1 MIVTEDRKLLI
12 AVGRSRKAV
21 SWQNKEYLWSELLD
35 KLASTTRTRETVAEF
50 AHLPKS
56 ERDTIKDIGGF
67 VGGYL
72 RNGKRNNA
80 SIVNRCLVCLDC
92 DNGDAELRSD
102 LELSFP
108 YTYALYS
115 THSHTPEKPRYRVV
129 IPLNRD
135 VTPDEY
141 AAISRRLADMLTL
154 SRFDPTTFEAA
165 RLMYWPS
172 TPEDG
177 EFVFDYVPGKFV
189 NADEVLGTYADWH
202 DASLWPTTAPIE
214 THVGKTLG
222 KAEDPLEKRGVVG
235 AFCRAHSI
243 SNLMEGILKNRYNP
257 TPLENRYTYVDGTST
272 GGLVVYDDKFAF
284 SHHATDPASGKLCN
298 AFDLVRWHLFAPG
311 STGPDGKTIKDE
323 KASVAAMAD
332 YATKDPATKL
342 QLAAD
347 RKAEINL
354 DFSILPGTSKKNNN
368 NGGTPVTDEP
378 SAEPASN
385 TSVPLTE
392 EEIEQQIMAIK
403 SHLEVDKSGEVKNT
417 LNNLLLILRND
428 PRLKGISYNAL
439 SDGIEIR
446 DEIAQVPWE
455 HPGKFWRDADDSQLV
470 TYITGE
476 YGNFSERTFDVAL
489 TTVADERSYH
499 PIREYLAHLP
509 PWDGVPRVET
519 LLIDYLGSPDNAY
532 VRTVTRKTL
541 VGAVRRIE
549 EPGCKHDSM
558 LVFSGPQGIGKS
570 TLVTRLGGEWFSDSF
585 SLSDLGLG
593 KTAPEKLQGYWILEI
608 SELAGLKKT
617 EVETLRSFL
626 SRQVDIYRA
635 AFAKRPTK
643 HPRQCIFFGTT
654 NEQGFL
660 RDTTGNRR
668 FWPVET
674 PGGGTKHSWE
684 LKKSD
689 IDQIWAEAVYLYND
703 GEEPVL
709 DEEIEA
715 LAKAAQRN
723 AMETDDREGLI
734 VEYLDKLIPDDWM
747 KMDINARR
755 GFLRDDP
762 FLGGDKKGTILRNSI
777 SVIEVWVECFGREPS
792 AIRKSDRNEILSILA
807 KIGWKNGP
815 AVNQRTPYGV
825 QKCFFRPSN

>member
-1 MIVTEDRKLLI
+1 MIVTEDHKLLI

-189 NADEVLGTYADWH
+189 NADEILGTYADWH

-222 KAEDPLEKRGVVG
+222 KAEDPLEKRGIVG

-323 KASVAAMAD
+323 KASVALMSN
-332 YATKDPATKL
+332 YAINDPDTKV
-342 QLAAD
+342 QIAAD

-354 DFSILPGTSKKNNN
+354 DFSVIPDVHDKAGSSGN
-368 NGGTPVTDEP
+368 TP
-378 SAEPASN
+378 AAAPAPRS
-385 TSVPLTE
+385 PLTE
-392 EEIEQQIMAIK
+392 EQIEQQINELK
-403 SHLEVDKSGEVKNT
+403 RHLEMDKTGNIKNT
-417 LNNLLLILRND
+417 LMNLIMILKND
-428 PRLKGISYNAL
+428 PRLKGIVFNQL
-439 SDGIEIR
+439 SDGMEIR
-446 DEIAQVPWE
+446 DDIAKVPWS
-455 HPGKFWRDADDSQLV
+455 HPSTFWRDADDSQLIA
-470 TYITGE
+470 YIEQE
-476 YGNFSERTFDVAL
+476 YGSFSQRNFENAVTKI
-489 TTVADERSYH
+489 ADDRSYH
-499 PIREYLAHLP
+499 PIREYLASLP
-509 PWDGVPRVET
+509 PWDGVPRVDT
-519 LLIDYLGSPDNAY
+519 LLIDYLGSPDNPY
-532 VRTVTRKTL
+532 VRAATRKML
-541 VGAVRRIE
+541 VAAIKRIE
-549 EPGCKHDSM
+549 HPGCKHDSM
-558 LVFSGPQGIGKS
+558 LVLSGPQGIGKS
-570 TLVTRLGGEWFSDSF
+570 TLIARLGGDWFSDSL
-585 SLSDLGLG
+585 SLYDIGQG

-608 SELAGLKKT
+608 SELAGLYRT
-617 EVETLRSFL
+617 EIESLRSFL
-626 SRQVDIYRA
+626 SRQNDIYRA
-635 AFAKRPTK
+635 AFGKRATP
-643 HPRQCIFFGTT
+643 HLRQCIFFGTT
-654 NEQGFL
+654 NQEQGFL
-660 RDTTGNRR
+660 NDNTGNRR
-668 FWPVET
+668 FWPVNT
-674 PGGGTKHSWE
+674 PGGGSKHSWE
-684 LKKSD
+684 LTQDEVK
-689 IDQIWAEAVYLYND
+689 QIWAEAKYMCDN
-703 GEEPVL
+703 GERSVL
-709 DEEIEA
+709 DDEIEL
-715 LAKAAQRN
+715 LAKQAQRN
-723 AMETDDREGLI
+723 AMETDDREGLV
-734 VEYLDKLIPDDWM
+734 VEYLNKLIPEDWL
-747 KMDINARR
+747 KMDVNARR

-762 FLGGDKKGTILRNSI
+762 FVGGDKKGTVKRNSI
-777 SVIEVWVECFGREPS
+777 SVIEIWVECFGRDPS
-792 AIRKSDRNEILSILA
+792 VIKKSDRNEILSILA
-807 KIGWKNGP
+807 KIGWKNGTS
-815 AVNQRTPYGV
+815 VNQRTPYGI
-825 QKCFFRPSN
+825 QKCFFRPLDG

>member
-1 MIVTEDRKLLI
+1 MKVTEDRKLLI

-21 SWQNKEYLWSELLD
+21 SWQNKEYRWSELLD
-35 KLASTTRTRETVAEF
+35 KLSSTTRTRETVAEF
-50 AHLPKS
+50 ARLPKA

-72 RNGKRNNA
+72 KNGKRNNA

-177 EFVFDYVPGKFV
+177 EFIFDYVPGKFV
-189 NADEVLGTYADWH
+189 DADEVLATYADWH

-214 THVGKTLG
+214 SHVGKNLG

-243 SNLMEGILKNRYNP
+243 SNLMEGILKSRYNP

-284 SHHATDPASGKLCN
+284 GHHATDPASGKLCN

-354 DFSILPGTSKKNNN
+354 DFSILPGKGNNS
-368 NGGTPVTDEP
+368 GGTPAADAPT
-378 SAEPASN
+378 AELVPG
-385 TSVPLTE
+385 TSVPLTG
-392 EEIEQQIMAIK
+392 EEIEQQITAIK
-403 SHLEVDKSGEVKNT
+403 SHLDIDKSGEVKNT
-417 LNNLLLILRND
+417 LKNLLLILRND

-446 DEIAQVPWE
+446 DEIAQVPWD
-455 HPGKFWRDADDSQLV
+455 HPGKYWRDADDSQLV

-509 PWDGVPRVET
+509 PWDGVPRVDT

-585 SLSDLGLG
+585 SLSD
-593 KTAPEKLQGYWILEI
+593 
-608 SELAGLKKT
+608 
-617 EVETLRSFL
+617 
-626 SRQVDIYRA
+626 
-635 AFAKRPTK
+635 
-643 HPRQCIFFGTT
+643 
-654 NEQGFL
+654 
-660 RDTTGNRR
+660 
-668 FWPVET
+668 
-674 PGGGTKHSWE
+674 
-684 LKKSD
+684 
-689 IDQIWAEAVYLYND
+689 
-703 GEEPVL
+703 
-709 DEEIEA
+709 
-715 LAKAAQRN
+715 
-723 AMETDDREGLI
+723 
-734 VEYLDKLIPDDWM
+734 
-747 KMDINARR
+747 
-755 GFLRDDP
+755 
-762 FLGGDKKGTILRNSI
+762 
-777 SVIEVWVECFGREPS
+777 
-792 AIRKSDRNEILSILA
+792 RKS
-807 KIGWKNGP
+807 
-815 AVNQRTPYGV
+815 VV
-825 QKCFFRPSN
+825 